1 MQNNMTPSVAEAVDE
16 RQSNKFD
23 YVVEQVPFHLPN
35 GSRTRF
41 LANVR
46 QDTGEVLGCVTEQYE
61 ILQNSRLF
69 DTCETLFGNKGF
81 KNYTRKAVVTHGG
94 ARARAIYDFKDI
106 GVRLNGQ
113 DLTFRLKVQN
123 SFDGSLRASFAVGLF
138 RLICSNGLAVPVNA
152 IGMTKKHMGELDAD
166 FVAKG
171 FDNAVKVFHDSVPAL
186 AKMADTR
193 ISQNDGKVIYEN
205 LVKRKVLS
213 ERMSEGIIRVWD
225 SPTHA
230 EDRERNLWNLYN
242 AATEHLTHSVEGKR
256 FELAERTNMAVLS
269 ALSAAVKNDSVASL
283 LVKLN

>member
-1 MQNNMTPSVAEAVDE
+1 MHNNTNIAVAEAADE

-23 YVVEQVPFHLPN
+23 YLVEQVPFHLPN
-35 GSRTRF
+35 GSPTRF

-46 QDTGEVLGCVTEQYE
+46 QDTGEVLGCVTDQYE
-61 ILQNSRLF
+61 LLQNSRLF
-69 DTCETLFGNKGF
+69 DTCETLFGAKGF
-81 KNYTRKAVVTHGG
+81 KNYTRKEVVTHGG

-152 IGMTKKHMGELDAD
+152 IGMTKKHMGQLDVD

-242 AATEHLTHSVEGKR
+242 AATQHLTHSVEGKR

-269 ALSAAVKNDSVASL
+269 AFTTAVRNGNVEAL
-283 LVKLN
+283 LAKLN